1 MKKRTLRYEQI
12 QNTYQPKRCVY
23 NNCVLINFR
32 CIEFISC
39 KIFNT
44 VTFLTV
50 SFVCFL
56 QTGLWCQSQ
65 YPVGLFSSWLLWPA
79 LCSLELCL
87 FQVKSRKD
95 KSSLSTFNDSFI
107 YIEID
112 ISVYFICFFLEYLS
126 GFFLRLQRYIC
137 LVFYVLFK
145 NLLRSNNCKR
155 QKDYKYCW
163 IWVN

>member
-65 YPVGLFSSWLLWPA
+65 YPVGLFSSWLLWLA

-112 ISVYFICFFLEYLS
+112 ISVYFICFFWNIYL
-126 GFFLRLQRYIC
+126 GFFKC